1 MIIDTARCIAVRLL
15 NSFLVLG
22 VGMKSNNAVHLSLLV
37 AAIAASSSV
46 FADDKID
53 DPNRQL
59 ANKSGCFIC
68 HAIELDAKGPEGLKP
83 VGPPWKA
90 IAARYK
96 GDANAQKNLTTA
108 VMGGTS
114 IYNRHWKAESS
125 GVAMP
130 PNGVAISEADAKKL
144 VDWILSLK

>member
-1 MIIDTARCIAVRLL
+1 MQSRNVIYMPLLIAA
-15 NSFLVLG
+15 
-22 VGMKSNNAVHLSLLV
+22 M
-37 AAIAASSSV
+37 AASSPV
-46 FADDKID
+46 LADAKQDEAI
-53 DPNRQL
+53 RQL

-68 HAIELDAKGPEGLKP
+68 HGIELDAKGPEGLKP

-96 GDANAQKNLTTA
+96 GDRNAAKNLTAA

-114 IYNRHWKAESS
+114 LYNRHWKEESS

-130 PNGVAISEADAKKL
+130 PNGVAISEADAKRL
-144 VDWILSLK
+144 VAWILALEK